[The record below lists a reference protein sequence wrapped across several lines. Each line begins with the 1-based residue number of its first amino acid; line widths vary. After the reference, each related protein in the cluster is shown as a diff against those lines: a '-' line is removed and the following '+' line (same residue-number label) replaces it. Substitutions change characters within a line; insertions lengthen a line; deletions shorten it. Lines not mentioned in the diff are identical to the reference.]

1 MTAQLRNCRPYSSGY
16 DKDGRYYEQ
25 WIEDDEDD
33 DVYDF
38 RDEQSFVATDTNDYT
53 RVKNKID
60 ATD

>member
-1 MTAQLRNCRPYSSGY
+1 MIFLSAQLRHCRPYSSGY

-25 WIEDDEDD
+25 WIEDE

-38 RDEQSFVATDTNDYT
+38 HDEQSFTATDTNDYT
-53 RVKNKID
+53 KVKNKID